1 MDDNDDYDNYYHY
14 HHHNMATNLKVIMY
28 FCSDTLPLVDMYNLD
43 GLKEIIVCNLRI
55 EKCHLFHK
63 VRVSRL
69 SSVFSCS
76 STALIHNILAQ
87 CVPGFYCKLCT
98 SNFPLGFMAHV
109 RSMQVKKFKEE
120 SSQV

>member
-1 MDDNDDYDNYYHY
+1 
-14 HHHNMATNLKVIMY
+14 
-28 FCSDTLPLVDMYNLD
+28 MYNLD

-63 VRVSRL
+63 VRVSIL

-87 CVPGFYCKLCT
+87 CIPGLYRKLYT
-98 SNFPLGFMAHV
+98 SNFPLGFMAQV
-109 RSMQVKKFKEE
+109 RRMLANKFKEE
-120 SSQV
+120 SSQDC

>member
-1 MDDNDDYDNYYHY
+1 
-14 HHHNMATNLKVIMY
+14 MATNLKVIMY
-28 FCSDTLPLVDMYNLD
+28 FCSDTLSLVDMYNLD

-63 VRVSRL
+63 VRVSSTIL
-69 SSVFSCS
+69 SSVFSCP

-87 CVPGFYCKLCT
+87 CIPGLYCKLYT

>member
-1 MDDNDDYDNYYHY
+1 MDDDDDDDDDYY

-63 VRVSRL
+63 VRVSIL

-76 STALIHNILAQ
+76 STALVHNILAQ
-87 CVPGFYCKLCT
+87 YIPGLYCKLYT
-98 SNFPLGFMAHV
+98 RNFPLEFMAHV

>member
-1 MDDNDDYDNYYHY
+1 MDDDDDDYEYYYYY

-28 FCSDTLPLVDMYNLD
+28 FCSDTLPLVDMYNLN

-63 VRVSRL
+63 VRVSSTIL

-76 STALIHNILAQ
+76 STALIHNFLLNAFLT
-87 CVPGFYCKLCT
+87 VCT
-98 SNFPLGFMAHV
+98 VSYALVIFFFDLWPM
-109 RSMQVKKFKEE
+109 
-120 SSQV
+120 